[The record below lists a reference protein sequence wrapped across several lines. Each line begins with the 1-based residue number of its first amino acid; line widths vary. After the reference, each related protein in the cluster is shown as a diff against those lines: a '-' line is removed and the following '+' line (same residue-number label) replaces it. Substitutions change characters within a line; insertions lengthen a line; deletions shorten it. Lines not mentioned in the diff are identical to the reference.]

1 METNYRQ
8 NVKTQRKRKILKHRE
23 VTLQIHGSVNKFIAD
38 LSSEAMETRRQW
50 NNIKSPKRKKLNNN
64 SMSNKTILQE

>member
-23 VTLQIHGSVNKFIAD
+23 MILQIHESINKFIAD
-38 LSSEAMETRRQW
+38 LSSVE
-50 NNIKSPKRKKLNNN
+50 
-64 SMSNKTILQE
+64 

>member
-8 NVKTQRKRKILKHRE
+8 NVKTQRKRKILKRRE
-23 VTLQIHGSVNKFIAD
+23 VTLQIHGSVNKFIAA

-50 NNIKSPKRKKLNNN
+50 NNI
-64 SMSNKTILQE
+64 